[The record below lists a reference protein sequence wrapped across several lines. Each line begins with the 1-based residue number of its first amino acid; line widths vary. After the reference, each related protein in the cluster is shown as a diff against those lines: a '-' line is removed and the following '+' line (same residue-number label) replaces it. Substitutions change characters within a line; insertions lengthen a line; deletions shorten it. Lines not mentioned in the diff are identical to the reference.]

1 MKRDIQSLT
10 LDELTQVVLSLGEKK
25 YRAEQIFHDIMLGKK
40 IEEIT
45 TITQELK
52 DKLLYVS
59 EKKENILLKMG
70 RQK

>member
-45 TITQELK
+45 TITQ
-52 DKLLYVS
+52 DLLFLIRVPSTPQLSAHEVS
-59 EKKENILLKMG
+59 VSS
-70 RQK
+70 